1 MKKTLSILAVT
12 VLTLGM
18 FSCEAESDVQETE
31 ALMAELTEL
40 EDQQAT
46 GSSSSQDDDRN

>member
-1 MKKTLSILAVT
+1 MKKTLSILAVA

-31 ALMAELTEL
+31 ALMAALENADDQESTEG
-40 EDQQAT
+40 T
-46 GSSSSQDDDRN
+46 TSPDDDRN